1 LTCFY
6 MEWDL
11 PVHEPR
17 GRCLTALPCFPALG
31 VPREDRSLLEAGP
44 RQ

>member
-1 LTCFY
+1 LF
-6 MEWDL
+6 DRISL
-11 PVHEPR
+11 IPV
-17 GRCLTALPCFPALG
+17 LG